1 MIFMKMVQV
10 GFSYPGQKKPLLN
23 DINFSIH
30 KEGITALTGPN
41 GVGKTTLSKLMVG
54 ILAPSTGHITL
65 KGQNMSSM
73 ALAQIG
79 RLVGYVF
86 QNPEKQLFCPT
97 VSEEIGFGLQ
107 NLELP
112 EHEVQRLVKENLA
125 YFELEHLA
133 QNFPLQL
140 SEGEKR
146 RLAIAAVLVL
156 EPELLVL
163 DEPTT
168 GLDAYRKHL
177 LGECLLKLVASK
189 RGVFM
194 ISHDSNFIDRY
205 ASRILILENGRLKEN
220 GC

>member
-1 MIFMKMVQV
+1 MAFMELLQV
-10 GFSYPGQKKPLLN
+10 SFSYRGQKQLLN

-30 KEGITALTGPN
+30 NEGITALTGPN
-41 GVGKTTLSKLMVG
+41 GIGKTTLSKLMVG
-54 ILAPSTGHITL
+54 MLVPTTGHITL
-65 KGQNMSSM
+65 KGQDISGMT
-73 ALAQIG
+73 LAQIG

-97 VSEEIGFGLQ
+97 VSEEISFGLQ

-112 EHEVQRLVKENLA
+112 EHDVQRLVKENLP

-133 QNFPLQL
+133 QSFPLQL

-177 LGECLLKLVASK
+177 LGECLKKIVASE

-194 ISHDSNFIDRY
+194 ISHDNNFINRY
-205 ASRILILENGRLKEN
+205 ASRILILENGRLKEH